1 MDGRGRS
8 SQLRQSL
15 SGVASRSVPSFQ
27 STVVRHQPRVAQL
40 SVRRAGARG
49 AVPNGAHQGLMPD
62 HRRQDTGALGTGLRL
77 PRFAPTHGRPEH
89 VRGLAGSRL
98 RQLARL
104 VPEHRR
110 GWSRDRGDINT
121 G

>member
-1 MDGRGRS
+1 MNALRDTRRVVLLVIAVIALVVPACGPGTLNDNTLTAHRS
-8 SQLRQSL
+8 TS
-15 SGVASRSVPSFQ
+15 P
-27 STVVRHQPRVAQL
+27 
-40 SVRRAGARG
+40 
-49 AVPNGAHQGLMPD
+49 
-62 HRRQDTGALGTGLRL
+62 
-77 PRFAPTHGRPEH
+77 
-89 VRGLAGSRL
+89 GSRL